1 MNFLKKLPD
10 GPFSRWIR
18 WIASAAIAFLLTNS
32 LWMLPAWAE
41 VAFQDALQG
50 MAPTELAGNTVEEM
64 IEEQLGKT
72 SFEPKQ
78 FVEKIVE
85 QQLAEKLSEQSL
97 AAPQD
102 PEIVPTSR
110 PAAAAMALSG
120 RSFVAD
126 AVRSVGSA
134 VVRID
139 TERTITRNVPDMFY
153 DDPFF
158 RGRFGGP
165 SPFQNIPQEEHLRGQ
180 GSGFIISDRG
190 NILTNA
196 HVVDGTDKVT
206 VTLKDG
212 RVFEGTVE
220 GVDDIT
226 DLAVIHIDTKGEGLP
241 VSTLGDSDQVEVG
254 DWAIAVGNPL
264 GLDNT
269 VTLGIVS
276 TLKRSSAAVG
286 IPDKRIDFIQTD
298 AAINPGNSGG
308 PLLNAQGE
316 VIGIN
321 TAIRAD
327 AMGIGFAI
335 PINKAKD
342 IQASLARGER
352 IAHPYLGVQIAT
364 LTPDMAKL
372 NNEDPNSAISL
383 PETDGVL
390 VVRVLPNTPAAE
402 AGLRRGDVI
411 IEIAGKPVRR
421 AEQLQTR
428 VDEVKVGEAL
438 QVKLRRGDRTEQLS
452 VKTADL
458 STQEAA

>member
-1 MNFLKKLPD
+1 MIFPTSLPSV
-10 GPFSRWIR
+10 GLVFRHIV
-18 WIASAAIAFLLTNS
+18 AVAVTLLLTNS
-32 LWMLPAWAE
+32 LWMLPVRAQASMQTITPAVQSQSPVASVLSAE
-41 VAFQDALQG
+41 
-50 MAPTELAGNTVEEM
+50 
-64 IEEQLGKT
+64 
-72 SFEPKQ
+72 
-78 FVEKIVE
+78 
-85 QQLAEKLSEQSL
+85 
-97 AAPQD
+97 
-102 PEIVPTSR
+102 
-110 PAAAAMALSG
+110 
-120 RSFVAD
+120 SFVAS
-126 AVRSVGSA
+126 AVRSVGGA

-139 TERTITRNVPDMFY
+139 TERTVTRNVPDMFY

-158 RGRFGGP
+158 RGSFGGKGGG
-165 SPFQNIPQEEHLRGQ
+165 FQNIPQEERLRGQ
-180 GSGFIISDRG
+180 GSGFIINNSGD
-190 NILTNA
+190 ILTNA
-196 HVVDGTDKVT
+196 HVVDGADLVT

-212 RVFEGTVE
+212 RSFEGFVE
-220 GVDDIT
+220 GVDAVT
-226 DLAVIHIDTKGEGLP
+226 DLAVVRIDPAGENLP
-241 VSTLGDSDQVEVG
+241 VSRLGDSDDVEVG

-335 PINKAKD
+335 PINKAKA
-342 IQASLARGER
+342 IQVSLAKGER

-364 LTPDMAKL
+364 LTPDMAKM
-372 NNEDPNSAISL
+372 NNEDPNSAIEL
-383 PETDGVL
+383 PVTDGVL

-411 IEIAGKPVRR
+411 TKVAGMPVKR
-421 AEQLQTR
+421 ADQLQSR
-428 VDEVKVGEAL
+428 VDEVKVGEIL
-438 QVKLRRGDRTEQLS
+438 SVTLRRGDRTQTLS

-458 STQEAA
+458 STQESA

>member
-1 MNFLKKLPD
+1 MKFVPSLSLV
-10 GPFSRWIR
+10 GQFFRR
-18 WIASAAIAFLLTNS
+18 MATVAVTLMLTNS
-32 LWMLPAWAE
+32 LWALPVWAQ
-41 VAFQDALQG
+41 AASSTTATAQA
-50 MAPTELAGNTVEEM
+50 TT
-64 IEEQLGKT
+64 
-72 SFEPKQ
+72 
-78 FVEKIVE
+78 
-85 QQLAEKLSEQSL
+85 LS
-97 AAPQD
+97 
-102 PEIVPTSR
+102 PEN
-110 PAAAAMALSG
+110 LSPE
-120 RSFVAD
+120 SFVAS

-139 TERTITRNVPDMFY
+139 TERTVTRNVPDLFY

-158 RGRFGGP
+158 RGRMGGG
-165 SPFQNIPQEEHLRGQ
+165 FQSIPQEERLRGQ
-180 GSGFIISDRG
+180 GSGFIINDQG
-190 NILTNA
+190 DILTNA
-196 HVVDGTDKVT
+196 HVVNNADQVT
-206 VTLKDG
+206 VKLKDG
-212 RVFEGTVE
+212 RQFEGYVE
-220 GVDDIT
+220 GVDEIT
-226 DLAVIHIDTKGEGLP
+226 DLAVIRINTAGEPLP
-241 VSTLGDSDQVEVG
+241 VSTLGDSDSVEVG

-335 PINKAKD
+335 PINKAKA
-342 IQASLARGER
+342 IQASLSRGER

-364 LTPDMAKL
+364 LTPDMAKM
-372 NNEDPNSAISL
+372 NNEDPNSAIAL

-390 VVRVLPNTPAAE
+390 VIRVLPNTPAAE

-411 IEIAGKPVRR
+411 TSVAGFRVKQ
-421 AEQLQTR
+421 ADQLQSR
-428 VDEVKVGEAL
+428 VDQVKVGESL
-438 QVKLRRGDRTEQLS
+438 QMTLRRGEQTQHLS

-458 STQEAA
+458 SEQQSA